1 MNKLNVHAPSF
12 TNRPAIEFDVPIH
25 RVDLERSRRLIV
37 LIAPD
42 SDCASVTRRICKL
55 ANETDSDVQL
65 LGLCRDPNQEL
76 ALRRELVTVAALIRD
91 ANVFVDMQVEVGTDW
106 LAIVKC
112 NYQEGDL
119 LVCITEQPIGF
130 RRRPL
135 SQILESTLKAP
146 IYVLSQTK
154 SPQFQSNILSQVIA
168 WSGFIGIVAAFFILQ
183 VKISQL
189 PKDWFQTLLFILL
202 LIPEFGLIWVWNS
215 LFL

>member
-1 MNKLNVHAPSF
+1 MNKLNVRAPSF
-12 TNRPAIEFDVPIH
+12 TNQPAIEFLAPIH

-37 LIAPD
+37 LIDPD

-55 ANETDSDVQL
+55 ASETNSDVQL

-91 ANVFVDMQVEVGTDW
+91 AKVFVDMQVEVGTDW
-106 LAIVKC
+106 LSIVKC
-112 NYQEGDL
+112 NYQEGDM
-119 LVCITEQPIGF
+119 LVCITEQPVGL

-154 SPQFQSNILSQVIA
+154 SPQFQSGLLSQVIA

-189 PKDWFQTLLFILL
+189 PKDWSQTLLFILL

-215 LFL
+215 LFS